1 MRMTYLTCDHC
12 GHSIHMPD
20 WDDIPDDWLEV
31 SWNTQADDG
40 GLSAY
45 FCGWR
50 CAYDYCG
57 QMDHQQAL
65 RLLHLSGRPS

>member
-12 GHSIHMPD
+12 GHSIKLPD
-20 WDDIPDDWLEV
+20 GVYIPEDWLEV
-31 SWNTQADDG
+31 SWNTQADDSDLG
-40 GLSAY
+40 AS

-50 CAYDYCG
+50 CAYDFCG